1 MFKRELA
8 DSVSNAQIDAIYEAG
23 RGAGAIGGKLLGAG
37 GGGFMVFVVEP
48 ERREAVRE
56 KLKDLIYVS
65 FDFDTEGS
73 KIVLYQ
79 PNGL

>member
-1 MFKRELA
+1 
-8 DSVSNAQIDAIYEAG
+8 
-23 RGAGAIGGKLLGAG
+23 
-37 GGGFMVFVVEP
+37 VVEP

-56 KLKDLIYVS
+56 KLKDLIHVS